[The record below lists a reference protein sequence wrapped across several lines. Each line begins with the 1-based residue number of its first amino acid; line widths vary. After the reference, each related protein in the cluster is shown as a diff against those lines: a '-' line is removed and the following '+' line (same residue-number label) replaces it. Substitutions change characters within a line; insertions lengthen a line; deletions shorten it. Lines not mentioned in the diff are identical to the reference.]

1 MGALVGTKCFDTAAD
16 AADAYFSQT
25 PPVIL
30 TGGYFWQFVKTA
42 SGWQLNY
49 YKASANGQTL
59 TTSTKVIMPAFP
71 NCDPAQSFNDGAL
84 IGSSLGAAIVVIA
97 SIKFLLKARVGL

>member
-1 MGALVGTKCFDTAAD
+1 MGALVGNKCFDTAAD

-25 PPVIL
+25 PPVLL

-49 YKASANGQTL
+49 YKAATNGQTL
-59 TTSTKVIMPAFP
+59 ITTTKVTIPAFP
-71 NCDPAQSFNDGAL
+71 ACNPAQSFSDGAL
-84 IGSSLGAAIVVIA
+84 VGSSLGAAIILIA
-97 SIKFLLKARVGL
+97 AVKFLLKARVGL